1 MSDSTIFRDIELRN
15 EEITRPP
22 VLKADFEATADTGTT
37 RTSLASF
44 FLKGNTTRE
53 TLLCS
58 FIIKKRT
65 KQLYRA

>member
-1 MSDSTIFRDIELRN
+1 MSDSTIFGDIELRN

-44 FLKGNTTRE
+44 FFEREYNKGDPAV
-53 TLLCS
+53 
-58 FIIKKRT
+58 
-65 KQLYRA
+65 QLYY